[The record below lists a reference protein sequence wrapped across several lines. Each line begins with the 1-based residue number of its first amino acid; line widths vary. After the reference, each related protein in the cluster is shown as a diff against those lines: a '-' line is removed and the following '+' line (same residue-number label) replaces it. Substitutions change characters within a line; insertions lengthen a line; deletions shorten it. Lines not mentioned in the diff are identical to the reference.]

1 LETTH
6 KQRQFTQNKTMPIVF
21 SGEIIQLVIYFT
33 ILAVI
38 IAAAIYVVGLLH
50 EKSVQKEL
58 NAEDH
63 LNNFRELESQG
74 KLSESEFRIIKKQ
87 LAFQIVDEEKNKTQ
101 NPVDPVVLIAKKT
114 TVKTQNNDPV
124 DFSDYPNLSENN
136 EETQIAGY
144 CEGEGNDETVFN
156 R

>member
-1 LETTH
+1 
-6 KQRQFTQNKTMPIVF
+6 MPIVF
-21 SGEIIQLVIYFT
+21 SVEIIQLVIYFT
-33 ILAVI
+33 ILAIVI
-38 IAAAIYVVGLLH
+38 AVAIYVVGLLH

-63 LNNFRELESQG
+63 LNNFRELKSQG

-101 NPVDPVVLIAKKT
+101 NSADPVVLLAKKIA
-114 TVKTQNNDPV
+114 KTQNNDPV
-124 DFSDYPNLSENN
+124 DFSDYPNFSDDADNS
-136 EETQIAGY
+136 EETQIAGH
-144 CEGEGNDETVFN
+144 CEGEENDETVFN